1 MKPLL
6 ELQENR
12 SHLIRTSRDIVERAK
27 KDNERALTQDEQTEL
42 AGLQKDIAATDI
54 EIQQRT
60 IFDKVDQTTQLQMD
74 TIVTSRVT
82 IPTNPN
88 GNGEVPE
95 ERAIPAEARRFGKL
109 RAFKGPHGERDA
121 YRSGIFLM
129 AALFNNEYAQRRCRE
144 QNVDYRALA
153 VGVNTAGGFLV
164 PIEMSTA
171 IIDLRENYGVFR
183 RECDVVPM
191 SRDIQEIPRTAGR
204 VTATFTA
211 ENAALTESDPTLNQ
225 VVLTARKLGALTR
238 ISSELAED
246 AIVNMADRMA
256 MEFAWAFAKKE
267 DDLGFKGTGSA
278 ADGSIRGINVKII
291 DGTHTAGAVD
301 AATNIDTFAEVTL
314 DDLHSLMGAL
324 PEFAEANAKWY
335 CSRPCKALVFDAL
348 AAAAGGNTITTLAGK
363 IEPTFLGYPVVVSQ
377 SMPTTTGDLSNLVML
392 LFGDLRQCATLGD
405 RRQITVAMSTDR
417 YFVED
422 QIAIKATERL
432 DINAH
437 DLGDNTDAGPI
448 VALIGE

>member
-1 MKPLL
+1 MKTLL

-12 SHLIRTSRDIVERAK
+12 SHLIQSARDVVEKAK
-27 KDNERALTQDEQTEL
+27 KDNERALTPDEKTEL
-42 AGLQKDIAATDI
+42 ASLQKDIATIDG
-54 EIQQRT
+54 EIQER
-60 IFDKVDQTTQLQMD
+60 IILDKYDQTTQVLVD
-74 TIVTSRVT
+74 TLASKRVT
-82 IPTNPN
+82 APVEPDVS
-88 GNGEVPE
+88 GEVPE
-95 ERAIPAEARRFGKL
+95 KKRLPATARRFGKL
-109 RAFKGPHGERDA
+109 RAFKGPDGERDA
-121 YRSGIFLM
+121 YRSGQFIL
-129 AALFNNEYAQRRCRE
+129 AALFNNDRARRFC
-144 QNVDYRALA
+144 QSDGIDYRALS

-171 IIDLRENYGVFR
+171 IIDLRETFGVFR

-191 SRDIQEIPRTAGR
+191 ARDIMEIPRTAGR

-225 VVLTARKLGALTR
+225 VTLTARKLGAITR

-246 AIVNMADRMA
+246 AIVDMADRMTR
-256 MEFAWAFAKKE
+256 EFAWAFAKKE
-267 DDLGFKGTGSA
+267 DDVGFKGTGAA

-301 AATNIDTFAEVTL
+301 TSAADTFAAISL
-314 DDLHSLMGAL
+314 DDVHSLMGTL
-324 PEFAEANAKWY
+324 PEFAIPNAKWY
-335 CSRPCKALVFDAL
+335 ISSVGKALVFDAL
-348 AAAAGGNTITTLAGK
+348 AAAGGGNTITNLTGR
-363 IEPTFLGYPVVVSQ
+363 IEPSFLGFPIVVSQ
-377 SMPTTTGDLSNLVML
+377 SMPTTTGDLSNVVMFL
-392 LFGDLRQCATLGD
+392 YGDLKQCASLGD
-405 RRQITVAMSTDR
+405 RRQITVAISTER

-448 VALIGE
+448 VAMIGL